1 MDSATTKTARKPT
14 ARQRQAL
21 KAARKVLGEA
31 TDVRAVAAG
40 RAQPRMTDGAIIMV
54 LVFVTA
60 FLVALANGIFLLPGV
75 LIGALFYATIRP
87 MRGIA
92 VTGADVV
99 LMRMSWINGKPD
111 AALTHAPIAVLGANG
126 GHSGT
131 TVPVQVGT
139 DIVKLRRSAYDQL
152 VAAAVPPMPVL

>member
-1 MDSATTKTARKPT
+1 MDSASTKTARKPT
-14 ARQRQAL
+14 ARRRQAL

-31 TDVRAVAAG
+31 TDVRAFAAG

-60 FLVALANGIFLLPGV
+60 FLVALANGVFLLPGV
-75 LIGALFYATIRP
+75 LICALFYATIRP

-92 VTGADVV
+92 VTDADVV
-99 LMRMSWINGKPD
+99 LMRTSWINGKPD
-111 AALTHAPIAVLGANG
+111 AVLTHAPFAVLGAEA
-126 GHSGT
+126 HSGT